1 MKIAIVNDVVL
12 IGEALR
18 RMIVKA
24 AEHQVIWVARDG
36 NQALQFCRQARPDLI
51 LMDLLMPGMDGVE
64 TTRRIMQETPCA
76 ILLVTASPEDNTGL
90 VFRALGAGALDVTA
104 TPVITGQP
112 GMDGALL
119 AKIRTIGKLIAADKT
134 LSAAAVDPKN
144 GKTDAGAEPHTLV
157 AIGSSTGG
165 PIALARI
172 LERWAPPDDSAVVI
186 VQHIDENFTD
196 SFAKWLGEQVKRP
209 ITVIEEPMRLARG
222 RIYMA
227 KTNDHLVLDNNRRL
241 NYSANPRDYPY
252 RPSVDVFFRCVAR
265 HWHGHAIGILL
276 TGMGRDGAQGLLAM
290 RRSGKL
296 TITQDQASSAV
307 YGMPRA
313 AVEIGAAELVLPLEK
328 IAGALEQRIG
338 NGGG

>member
-18 RMIVKA
+18 RMIA
-24 AEHQVIWVARDG
+24 QTAEHQVIWVARG
-36 NQALQFCRQARPDLI
+36 GEQALQFCRQARPDLI

-64 TTRRIMQETPCA
+64 TTRRIMQEVPCA
-76 ILLVTASPEDNTGL
+76 ILLVTASPEENTGL

-104 TPVITGQP
+104 TPVISGKP
-112 GMDGALL
+112 GTDSALL
-119 AKIRTIGKLIAADKT
+119 AKIRTIGKLIAADRS
-134 LSAAAVDPKN
+134 LSLRTAMPAKN
-144 GKTDAGAEPHTLV
+144 RPDENTGPRTLV

-165 PIALARI
+165 PIALAHI
-172 LERWAPPDDSAVVI
+172 LGQWNPPEDCSVVI

-196 SFAKWLGEQVKRP
+196 SFAKWLGEQAKHP
-209 ITVIEEPMRLARG
+209 ITIIEPLMRLERG

-227 KTNDHLVLDNNRRL
+227 KTNDHLVLDTHHKL
-241 NYSANPRDYPY
+241 NYSAHPRDYPY

-265 HWHGHAIGILL
+265 HWHGPAIGVLL

-290 RRSGKL
+290 RSSGML

-313 AVEIGAAELVLPLEK
+313 AAEIGAAELVLPLEK
-328 IAGALEQRIG
+328 IAGVLGQRA
-338 NGGG
+338 NGRGG